1 MNIFCRKSLTP
12 EQKTRVDIITWI
24 VVAVIVAFCLWAPAK
39 GTQLVHKLTDWIT
52 STNSAIKN

>member
-1 MNIFCRKSLTP
+1 MNWFNRRSLTP

-24 VVAVIVAFCLWAPAK
+24 VVAVIVVFCLWAPVK
-39 GTQLVHKLTDWIT
+39 GTQLVHKLTNWIT